1 MTKKLFS
8 LLAAIVLA
16 LCFAV
21 PIGADDAAP
30 LILDCYELF
39 DDAANAA
46 LEQRAEDASAGHDC
60 NIYFVTIDDIGDNTA
75 REYAKW
81 VYTAYDLGY
90 GDDRSGIL
98 FLVALDSRDYVTIT
112 YGGGVTAFT
121 DYRIEQIE
129 NEIVPMLSD
138 GNYRQAVETYI
149 DLCGETLDYCETE
162 GAPMDAPDNSGWG
175 KTLIVLLVP
184 LAVAGI
190 ACAIFYAQMKT
201 ARIQSQ
207 AAAYMPET
215 GFTLHA
221 NQDIYTHT
229 TETRI
234 YSPEKDDHDSDGSS
248 TESDGFG
255 GSSGGK
261 F

>member
-8 LLAAIVLA
+8 LLAALVLA
-16 LCFAV
+16 LCCAV
-21 PIGADDAAP
+21 LVWADDAMP
-30 LILDCYELF
+30 LILDGYELF
-39 DDAANAA
+39 DDAANSS
-46 LEQRAEDASAGHDC
+46 LEQRAENASAGHDC
-60 NIYFVTIDDIGDNTA
+60 NIYFVTIDAIGDNSV

-81 VYTAYDLGY
+81 IYTTYDLGY
-90 GDDRSGIL
+90 SDERSGVL
-98 FLVALDSRDYVTIT
+98 FLIALDSRDYVTIT

-129 NEIVPMLSD
+129 DEIVPMLSD
-138 GNYRQAVETYI
+138 GNYQQAAETYI
-149 DLCGETLDYCETE
+149 DRCGETLDYYETE
-162 GAPMDAPDNSGWG
+162 GAPLDAPDNSGWV
-175 KTLIVLLVP
+175 KALIVILVP

-190 ACAIFYAQMKT
+190 VCAIFYAQMKT
-201 ARIQSQ
+201 ARTQSH

-229 TETRI
+229 TETRT
-234 YSPEKDDHDSDGSS
+234 YSPEKDDHDSGGSS
-248 TESDGFG
+248 TDSDGFG